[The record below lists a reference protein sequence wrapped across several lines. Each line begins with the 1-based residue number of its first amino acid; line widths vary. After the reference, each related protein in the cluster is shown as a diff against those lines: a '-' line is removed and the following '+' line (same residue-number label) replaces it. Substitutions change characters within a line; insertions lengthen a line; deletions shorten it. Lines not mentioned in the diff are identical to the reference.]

1 MNINRMMLLVL
12 TLSVSS
18 SMALASNE
26 DENAQ
31 GSHPRSMSTKH
42 NNTDAKS
49 DSSYVRGHKTKNG
62 TYVKGHRR
70 SKPDHNFSNNWTT
83 KGNDNPYTG
92 KDGSRATPPSKTSGS
107 SIAP

>member
-1 MNINRMMLLVL
+1 MNINRIVLLVL
-12 TLSVSS
+12 TLTVSA

-26 DENAQ
+26 DERAPGN
-31 GSHPRSMSTKH
+31 HPRSISAQSA
-42 NNTDAKS
+42 NTDAKS